1 MAAGSQ
7 CWRKAQ
13 IIFSNSILRSS
24 GSPDEP
30 PAYTVATNDELA
42 PPVDSGA
49 GLILAPG
56 LHPFLG
62 IRRLETKGFLERL
75 QASLD
80 LPDYLIIAKKSLV
93 NTMSVLYMIMLIVTC
108 MVLVTTEVI

>member
-1 MAAGSQ
+1 M
-7 CWRKAQ
+7 
-13 IIFSNSILRSS
+13 
-24 GSPDEP
+24 
-30 PAYTVATNDELA
+30 ATNDDRA
-42 PPVDSGA
+42 PPVPPADSGA

-62 IRRLETKGFLERL
+62 IRRLESKSFLERL
-75 QASLD
+75 QTSLD

-108 MVLVTTEVI
+108 MVLVTTETITRIYDPLKKYQFRSQASPSTKVYMKTLA